1 MNPQMKEAANRSK
14 WYWLVLGLLAVGI
27 AGMYA
32 AKAASAP
39 TMIQTKFASPAEAGK
54 ALRNAAQKGDQAKL
68 AANLGPDSEE
78 ILSSGDPKEDKAALQ
93 DFVKKYDEMNRWVLM
108 TDGTQILKIGSDNY
122 PFPLPLRENDST
134 GWFFDTDAGA
144 DEILARRIGR
154 NELLAIDAI
163 CAIANA
169 EDLYAQASRDGK
181 PAGLF
186 TTKVLSTSGKQDGL
200 YWAVPE
206 DKEPSPL
213 GRVDQFAADALS
225 TPNEAPVIDGYTF
238 RILTAQGSAAEGG
251 AKSYLDD
258 GKLTGGF
265 AVIATPVKYGDSG
278 IMTFIISQEGDVY
291 QQDLG
296 ERTAKLAAS
305 IELYNPTAEWEIV
318 E

>member
-54 ALRNAAQKGDQAKL
+54 ALRNAAQKGDEAKL
-68 AANLGPDSEE
+68 AAILGPDSEE

-108 TDGTQILKIGSDNY
+108 TDGTQILKIGSDNH
-122 PFPLPLRENDST
+122 PFPVPLRENDST

-238 RILTAQGSAAEGG
+238 RILTAQGSAVEGG